1 MTALEG
7 RALVQTYQ
15 TPAGLVVA
23 CSDVSI
29 AVEEG
34 ELVAVTGASGSGKT
48 TLLNMLNT
56 TEDPTSG
63 DVFIGPTPARLMAQT
78 DLIQFRNHALGIVF
92 QDLALFDELTAQE
105 NVELPLRIRRASPVD
120 RDERAR
126 LILDAVGLG
135 SQKDQR
141 VYELSGGQRQ
151 RVAVARALV
160 TEPRIIIADEPTA
173 QLDKR
178 TAERIAD
185 LIRAAVSVRH
195 VAAVVATHDPDLL
208 KRADRVIHL
217 RSGHVELQQQISM

>member
-1 MTALEG
+1 MTVLEG
-7 RALVQTYQ
+7 RALVRTYT

-23 CSDVSI
+23 CNDVSI

-63 DVFIGPTPARLMAQT
+63 DLLIGQTLARTMAQT
-78 DLIQFRNHALGIVF
+78 DLLRFRSRALGIVF
-92 QDLALFDELTAQE
+92 QDLALFDELTAQA
-105 NVELPLRIRRASPVD
+105 NVELPLRLRRTNPVD
-120 RDERAR
+120 REERAR

-135 SQKDQR
+135 SQANQPID
-141 VYELSGGQRQ
+141 ELSGGQRQ

-173 QLDKR
+173 QLDTR
-178 TAERIAD
+178 NAELIGD
-185 LIRAAVSVRH
+185 LLRAAVSGRQA
-195 VAAVVATHDPDLL
+195 AAVVATHDPSLL
-208 KRADRVIHL
+208 ERADRVVSL
-217 RSGHVELQQQISM
+217 RSGKVQLQ